1 MREPFFEELMR
12 LECLLKVEV
21 LQVLQGDLAEA
32 LIWVLLSALQK
43 QVICHA
49 IEINLIYGAGL

>member
-1 MREPFFEELMR
+1 MR

-21 LQVLQGDLAEA
+21 LQVLQGELAEA

-43 QVICHA
+43 KKVIFHA

>member
-1 MREPFFEELMR
+1 MR

-21 LQVLQGDLAEA
+21 LQVLQGELAEA

-43 QVICHA
+43 KVICHA